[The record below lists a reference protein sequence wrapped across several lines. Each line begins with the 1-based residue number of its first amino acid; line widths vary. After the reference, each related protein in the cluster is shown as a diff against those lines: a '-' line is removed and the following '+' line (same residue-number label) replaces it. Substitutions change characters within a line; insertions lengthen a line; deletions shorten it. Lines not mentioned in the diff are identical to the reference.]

1 MLALGTV
8 MPAFELPDFDGRWI
22 SSSKSDVASGTLV
35 MFLCPHCPFVRHTR
49 IEIGRVG
56 RDFQSRGLAV
66 YGINPNDTVAFPQ
79 DGREGMKQEA
89 AIAGYSFPY
98 LRDETQ
104 AVATLY
110 KAACTPEF
118 YLFDAERKL
127 VYRGQ
132 LDSSRP
138 GNTIPVTG
146 LDLRTAVDAV
156 LAGRTPSLDQRPSVG
171 CSIKWKP
178 GNEPNYF

>member
-1 MLALGTV
+1 M
-8 MPAFELPDFDGRWI
+8 
-22 SSSKSDVASGTLV
+22 
-35 MFLCPHCPFVRHTR
+35 
-49 IEIGRVG
+49 
-56 RDFQSRGLAV
+56 
-66 YGINPNDTVAFPQ
+66 YGINPNDTDAFPQ
-79 DGREGMKQEA
+79 DGPEGMKQEA

-138 GNTIPVTG
+138 GNAIPVTG

>member
-8 MPAFELPDFDGRWI
+8 MPEFELPDFDGRWI
-22 SSSKSDVASGTLV
+22 SSSKSGVAPGTLV

-56 RDFQSRGLAV
+56 SDFQSRGLAV
-66 YGINPNDTVAFPQ
+66 YGINPNDTDAFPQ
-79 DGREGMKQEA
+79 DGPEGMKQEA

-104 AVATLY
+104 AVARLY

-118 YLFDAERKL
+118 YLFDAEQKL
-127 VYRGQ
+127 FYRGQ

-146 LDLRTAVDAV
+146 LDLRTAADAM
-156 LAGRTPSLDQRPSVG
+156 LAGRIAPNYQKPSVG

-178 GNEPNYF
+178 GTEPNYF